1 METKAVDALVARV
14 TQTTPGHAPNPRVKS
29 IVDRIVRDLMHTM
42 NEFEVTPDEFW
53 KACDYLTRLG
63 KSGEAGLLAP
73 GLGFE
78 HFLDLLEDERDAKAG
93 INAHGTPRTIE
104 GPLYVIGAP
113 VHQGHG
119 RLDVDADPDAEPLF
133 MTGVVRDGNGKPVAG
148 AKVEVWHA
156 NSKGGYSV
164 FDSSQTPFN
173 NRGAIITDANGRYS
187 FQSTMPSGYSC
198 PPQSCTQELLDALGR
213 HGSRPAHVH
222 FFDTAPGFR
231 KLTTQINIQG
241 DPLIDDDFAFATREG
256 LVPDVK
262 HVSDPA
268 AIKARG
274 VDRPFAEI
282 EFGFTLVEAREGLP
296 DGEVERARAAA

>member
-14 TQTTPGHAPNPRVKS
+14 TQTTPGHEPNPRVKS

-53 KACDYLTRLG
+53 KACDYITRLG

-113 VHQGHG
+113 EHQGHG
-119 RLDVDADPDAEPLF
+119 RLDVAADPAAEPLF

-222 FFDTAPGFR
+222 FFVTAPGFR

>member
-1 METKAVDALVARV
+1 MEAKAVEAVVARV
-14 TQTTPGHAPNPRVKS
+14 TQTTPGREADLRVKS

-42 NEFEVTPDEFW
+42 NDFDVTPDEFW

-93 INAHGTPRTIE
+93 LNAAGTPRTIE

-113 VHQGHG
+113 EHRGFG
-119 RLDVDADPDAEPLF
+119 RLDIDADADALPLF
-133 MTGVVRDGNGKPVAG
+133 MSGVVRDLNGRPVPG

-173 NRGAIITDANGRYS
+173 NRGTIIADANGRYA
-187 FQSTMPSGYSC
+187 FRSTMPSGYSC
-198 PPQSCTQELLDALGR
+198 PPGSCTQELLDRLGR
-213 HGSRPAHVH
+213 HGSRPAHIH
-222 FFDTAPGFR
+222 FFVSAPGFR

-241 DPLIDDDFAFATREG
+241 DPLIDDDFAFATRDG
-256 LVPDVK
+256 LVPDVR

-268 AIKARG
+268 AMAARG

-282 EFGFTLVEAREGLP
+282 EFGFTMVEAREGLA
-296 DGEVERARAAA
+296 DGEVERPRVAA

>member
-1 METKAVDALVARV
+1 MEAKAVDALVARV
-14 TQTTPGHAPNPRVKS
+14 TQTTPGHEPNPRVKA

-42 NEFEVTPDEFW
+42 NDFGVTPDEFW
-53 KACDYLTRLG
+53 KACDYITRLG

-113 VHQGHG
+113 EHQGHG

-133 MTGVVRDGNGKPVAG
+133 MSGVVRDGNGAPVAG
-148 AKVEVWHA
+148 ARVEVWHA

-173 NRGAIITDANGRYS
+173 NRGTIMTDAQGRYS
-187 FQSTMPSGYSC
+187 FRSTMPSGYSC
-198 PPQSCTQELLDALGR
+198 PPGSCTQELLDALGR

-222 FFDTAPGFR
+222 FFVSAPGFR

-256 LVPDVK
+256 LVPDVR

-268 AIKARG
+268 AIRARG
-274 VDRPFAEI
+274 AGRPFAEI
-282 EFGFTLVEAREGLP
+282 GFGFTLTEAREGLT